1 MNTKTQ
7 TQTTETIS
15 NAKPSITY
23 KSYAALNLSKWPT
36 SVINEFVKIYD
47 DFIRNPNPVTLAAQY
62 SWLDPVVCCFEH
74 RLRFNGVVK
83 RSEDNTLWTWN
94 TDDMTPC
101 YPDWLEAIVEEL
113 TIHSSLD
120 GTQTAM
126 LTLGT
131 IVTEN
136 GLSYIRDCS
145 NIFFTPY
152 DVKDFSIAPKSCP
165 GTIAGLIAALN
176 LWGGTSNTSRKRIS
190 SDDMFAFMDEV
201 IKSNVS
207 EAELHSKVMPIV
219 VSLLRAAYKLNYKE
233 YSVLVRFY
241 RTLTKRLHGKPLL
254 YNEISRASFNKLN
267 ANRGPKTKYAKQTA
281 ISEVS
286 DEENRSTS
294 QGS

>member
-1 MNTKTQ
+1 MNTK

-23 KSYAALNLSKWPT
+23 KSYAALNLSKWPS
-36 SVINEFVKIYD
+36 SVTNEFVKIYD
-47 DFIRNPNPVTLAAQY
+47 EFIRNPNPVNLAAQY

-74 RLRFNGVVK
+74 RLRFTGNVK

-94 TDDMTPC
+94 SDGMAPY
-101 YPDWLEAIVEEL
+101 YPDWLEALVEEV
-113 TIHSSLD
+113 TIYNSLD
-120 GTQTAM
+120 GTQTAV

-131 IVTEN
+131 VVTEN

-152 DVKDFSIAPKSCP
+152 DVKDFSIEPKPCP

-190 SDDMFAFMDEV
+190 SEDMFTFMDEV

-207 EAELHSKVMPIV
+207 EAELHSKVMPV
-219 VSLLRAAYKLNYKE
+219 VVGLLRAAYKLNYKE

-267 ANRGPKTKYAKQTA
+267 ANRGPKTKYPKQTT
-281 ISEVS
+281 ISGVS
-286 DEENRSTS
+286 DEEN
-294 QGS
+294 

>member
-1 MNTKTQ
+1 MNTK

-23 KSYAALNLSKWPT
+23 KSYAALNLSKWPV
-36 SVINEFVKIYD
+36 SVTNEFVKIYD
-47 DFIRNPNPVTLAAQY
+47 EFIRNPNPVNLAAQY

-74 RLRFNGVVK
+74 RLRFNGSVK

-94 TDDMTPC
+94 TEDATPF
-101 YPDWLEAIVEEL
+101 YPDWLEALVEEV
-113 TIHSSLD
+113 TIYNSLNE
-120 GTQTAM
+120 TQTAM

-136 GLSYIRDCS
+136 GLSYIKDCS

-152 DVKDFSIAPKSCP
+152 DVKDFSITPKSCP

-190 SDDMFAFMDEV
+190 SDDMFTFMDEV
-201 IKSNVS
+201 ITSNVS
-207 EAELHSKVMPIV
+207 EAELHSKVMPV
-219 VSLLRAAYKLNYKE
+219 VVGLLRAAYKLNYKE

-267 ANRGPKTKYAKQTA
+267 ANRGPKTKYPKQAA
-281 ISEVS
+281 ISGVP
-286 DEENRSTS
+286 DEEN
-294 QGS
+294 